1 MANIINKSVDEAI
14 SLKFLEKKA
23 ACFVGSTKI
32 AYGPSSPPSTDADLI
47 VLKFYEHI
55 KKGLTFGEA
64 FLRAKQDFAVET
76 IRTNGYLDETGKK
89 TLLEYVMFAD
99 PLLKLEEIE

>member
-1 MANIINKSVDEAI
+1 M
-14 SLKFLEKKA
+14 
-23 ACFVGSTKI
+23 GSTKI
-32 AYGPSSPPSTDADLI
+32 AYGPSSPPSTDADLL

-55 KKGLTFGEA
+55 KEGLTFGEA
-64 FLRAKQDFAVET
+64 FLKAKQDFAAET
-76 IRTNGYLDETGKK
+76 ISMNNGHLDKTGEK